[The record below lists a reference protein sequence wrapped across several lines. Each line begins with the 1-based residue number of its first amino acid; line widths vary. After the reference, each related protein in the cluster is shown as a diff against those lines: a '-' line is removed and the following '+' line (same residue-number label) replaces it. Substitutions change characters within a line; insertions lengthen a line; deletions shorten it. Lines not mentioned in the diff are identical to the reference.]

1 MGNLFL
7 FILKQMKF
15 AILALLGAVS
25 AQDSE
30 SAYECKTTADC
41 ETNFDAIYEEWG
53 NSDFQPDGSEPVAG
67 DMKCGD
73 ISIAGEDPDSGD
85 PYEWSGRICL
95 NSGACA
101 GGEFALDEERFAMM
115 TVGAEACVEG
125 AKSLAAM
132 GIATLTALALLQ

>member
-67 DMKCGD
+67 EMKCGD
-73 ISIAGEDPDSGD
+73 VSIAGEDPDSGD
-85 PYEWSGRICL
+85 PYEW
-95 NSGACA
+95 A
-101 GGEFALDEERFAMM
+101 GGEFALDEEGLAMM

-125 AKSLAAM
+125 AKSLAA
-132 GIATLTALALLQ
+132 

>member
-25 AQDSE
+25 ADE
-30 SAYECKTTADC
+30 SAYSCETTADC
-41 ETNFDAIYEEWG
+41 EANFDAIYEEWS
-53 NSDFQPDGSEPVAG
+53 NSERQPEGSEPVAG

-73 ISIAGEDPDSGD
+73 VTISGTTDEDGD

-101 GGEFALDEERFAMM
+101 GGEWAVDEEGGML

-132 GIATLTALALLQ
+132 GIATLTAIALIQ